1 MGEDNYKNANYYII
15 DESGTASKMEIAK
28 EIAKEIATAEG
39 IDIFDVENALKQL
52 EQSAEL
58 TIESTKELGKKLAK
72 LVRTRRE
79 KQEIQQFNKNSF
91 RDFIKKHY

>member
-1 MGEDNYKNANYYII
+1 MGEDNYKNADYYII
-15 DESGTASKMEIAK
+15 EESGTASKMEIAK
-28 EIAKEIATAEG
+28 EIATTE
-39 IDIFDVENALKQL
+39 DINISDVENALKQL

-91 RDFIKKHY
+91 RDFIRKHY